1 MLPFGEFL
9 NDLLAECWQIVWLA
23 TGDESIVRV
32 NFNVDPRAAGVANVR
47 LQARP
52 RGQRSTANHIG
63 LDEHPWTMTDCPDR
77 FPGVEE
83 GMHECDG
90 ILVRAQMIRVL
101 VTTQMDCGESVPL
114 VSFRSVQV
122 ALGAERKEHGSYREN
137 RSADVL
143 HNRRHGSGVW
153 RIAGAIGA
161 AAYRGEFTT
170 WQSMK
175 SDFSAFLLVS
185 AFDTGDVYS
194 NTEVVNLVDAAFVR
208 DSLGSQ
214 YKNVRSMGNI
224 APVPGTTVVRM
235 FTFTLKGDNGTLVV
249 TDEYGSNV
257 WFFMFSTTKVSGSEM
272 ESFVSGTV
280 LAQIPTNLPTG
291 YDEAK
296 LKQ

>member
-1 MLPFGEFL
+1 MNAQETRVA
-9 NDLLAECWQIVWLA
+9 LARGHRWFPRTDA
-23 TGDESIVRV
+23 PHNAVR
-32 NFNVDPRAAGVANVR
+32 R
-47 LQARP
+47 
-52 RGQRSTANHIG
+52 IG
-63 LDEHPWTMTDCPDR
+63 LRPSDATSVIRTGSSV
-77 FPGVEE
+77 FVVV
-83 GMHECDG
+83 
-90 ILVRAQMIRVL
+90 VREDRVL

-122 ALGAERKEHGSYREN
+122 ALGAGEEKNMVRTGK
-137 RSADVL
+137 
-143 HNRRHGSGVW
+143 
-153 RIAGAIGA
+153 IARLTCFTIVVMGLVFGGLLAPSGA

-291 YDEAK
+291 YGEAK